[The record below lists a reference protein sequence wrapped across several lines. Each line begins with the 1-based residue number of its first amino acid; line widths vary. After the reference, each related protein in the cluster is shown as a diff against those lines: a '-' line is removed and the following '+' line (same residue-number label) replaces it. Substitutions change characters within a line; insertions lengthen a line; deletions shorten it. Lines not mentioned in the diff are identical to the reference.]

1 MNGSPRNFAG
11 IALALILLPLSHT
24 ALADTD
30 INETRAVNADATV
43 QISNVEGTIDV
54 SAWKNNE
61 VHISGSLGKGVEGLD
76 ISGDATRL
84 KIEIQYPDHDNW
96 HGRKTNDSDLIVR
109 VPVGV
114 RLVTTGVS
122 ADITIDGVEGP
133 VRAESVSG
141 EIEISGAPAELNVNS
156 VSGDTVADVN
166 TRKIKYSSVSGD
178 LELRGPGGEF
188 SGNAVSGDIEVMAD
202 QISSFSA
209 ETVSGS
215 VELNTSLSKGA
226 EVDVKTLSGDI
237 VLTLPASLSAD
248 ITFDTFSGDL
258 YSEFD
263 IPKSGDDNYV
273 KASIGGG
280 DAQITLNTFSGT
292 AELNRVD

>member
-11 IALALILLPLSHT
+11 IVLALILLPLSQT

-61 VHISGSLGKGVEGLD
+61 VHISGTLGKGVEGLD

-84 KIEIQYPDHDNW
+84 KIEVQYPNHDSW
-96 HGRKTNDSDLIVR
+96 HGRNINDSDLIVR

-141 EIEISGAPAELNVNS
+141 EIEISGAPAELNINS

-215 VELNTSLSKGA
+215 IELNTSLNKGA

-248 ITFDTFSGDL
+248 VTFDTFSGDL
-258 YSEFD
+258 YAEFD
-263 IPKSGDDNYV
+263 IPKSNDDNYV